1 MANLNGKVAIVTGA
15 SSGIGAALA
24 KAFSREGARVALA
37 ARRLRQLEE
46 VAQTCSGEVLVMAAD
61 IVKETVRRR
70 IVQ

>member
-24 KAFSREGARVALA
+24 

-46 VAQTCSGEVLVMAAD
+46 VAQTYAGEVLVMAAD
-61 IVKETVRRR
+61 IVKETGRRR
-70 IVQ
+70 IFQ